1 MKTPAVYY
9 HNNFSPGVNLALEE
23 FLTTQTCDEIF
34 MLWRNSSSIIVGR
47 NQDISAE
54 IDLDYVQKFS
64 IPVFR
69 RMSGGGTVYHDRG
82 TINFTY
88 ITSKACSFLNLF
100 YEFYQVVLQKFS
112 LEHFELCGNDFLL
125 SGRKFCGMAQAIFG
139 QRYLFHGCILYKSDL
154 AVLNRVLTP
163 SKVKLNKH
171 SISSVEARVCNLS
184 EHLSCIPTIDAFMTL
199 ILKCAVLFFQS
210 KYLLALPDNFLP
222 PARVLAAEKYR
233 EWEASC
239 ITTSL

>member
-100 YEFYQVVLQKFS
+100 YEFYQVVLQNS
-112 LEHFELCGNDFLL
+112 
-125 SGRKFCGMAQAIFG
+125 
-139 QRYLFHGCILYKSDL
+139 
-154 AVLNRVLTP
+154 
-163 SKVKLNKH
+163 
-171 SISSVEARVCNLS
+171 
-184 EHLSCIPTIDAFMTL
+184 HLSILNFAEMIFYYLDENFVVWLRRFSGNVICFMAAYYTNL
-199 ILKCAVLFFQS
+199 ILLF
-210 KYLLALPDNFLP
+210 
-222 PARVLAAEKYR
+222 
-233 EWEASC
+233 
-239 ITTSL
+239 